1 MKIRDTITPLAGRLA
16 VLALVLGLSLP
27 AASARESLDRIV
39 AVAGQEIVLASEL
52 EREVDE
58 LLARFQQRGQGVPPR
73 EQVRRQA
80 LDRLVMQRLQL
91 SHAERV
97 GLRVDD
103 ATLDA
108 AVERI
113 AARNNM
119 TRSQLR
125 DALARQG
132 RDFAAFREGLREEVT
147 IQRLQQ
153 SVVQQEVEVTSEE
166 VDAALETAAE
176 QGDTEYQ
183 VAHIRVGTPEGASP
197 EALEQAEQRAARLR
211 RQALAEESD
220 FATLARTLSDAASAS
235 DGGKLGWRLPSQLP
249 QAFADVVPELEPG
262 EISSVVQAADG
273 FHIIKLLDTR
283 PEGAQIV
290 EETRAR
296 HILLETGSGVT
307 DRDAEQRLR
316 GFRERIRSDEASFA
330 ELARAHSDDE
340 RSAED
345 GGDLGWV
352 GGGELAA
359 ALQERVEA
367 LEPGEISEPFRS
379 RQGWHLVRVEE
390 RRERD
395 KAEEERRARITR
407 QIRQRKSQEALEQWL
422 RKLREEAYVDYRLE
436 AS

>member
-1 MKIRDTITPLAGRLA
+1 MKIRDAVTPLAGRLA
-16 VLALVLGLSLP
+16 VLTLLLGLCLP
-27 AASARESLDRIV
+27 AAGAREALDRIV

-58 LLARFQQRGQGVPPR
+58 LQARFYQRGQGVPPR
-73 EQVRRQA
+73 EQLRRQA
-80 LDRLVMQRLQL
+80 LERLVMQRLQL

-108 AVERI
+108 AIERI
-113 AARNNM
+113 AARNNL

-132 RDFAAFREGLREEVT
+132 RDFASFREGLREEIT
-147 IQRLQQ
+147 IRRLQQ
-153 SVVQQEVEVTSEE
+153 SVVQQEVEVTPEE

-176 QGDTEYQ
+176 QGATEYR

-197 EALEQAEQRAARLR
+197 EALEQARRRAERLR
-211 RQALAEESD
+211 RQALAEGAD
-220 FATLARTLSDAASAS
+220 FATLARTFSDAASAS

-249 QAFADVVPELEPG
+249 QAFGDVVPGLEAG
-262 EISSVVQAADG
+262 EVSPVVQAADG
-273 FHIIKLLDTR
+273 FHIIKLLDSR
-283 PEGAQIV
+283 REGAQIV

-316 GFRERIRSDEASFA
+316 GFRERIRSGEASFA

-340 RSAED
+340 GTASG

-352 GGGELAA
+352 RGGELAA

-379 RQGWHLVRVEE
+379 RQGWHLVRVEQ
-390 RRERD
+390 RRELD
-395 KAEEERRARITR
+395 KAEEQRRARISR

-436 AS
+436 GS